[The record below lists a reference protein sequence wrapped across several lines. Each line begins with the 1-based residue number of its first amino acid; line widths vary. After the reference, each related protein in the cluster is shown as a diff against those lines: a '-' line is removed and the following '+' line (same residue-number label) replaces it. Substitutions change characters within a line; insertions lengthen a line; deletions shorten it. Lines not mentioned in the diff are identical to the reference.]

1 MENLL
6 STQQIKQLTFTDY
19 IRIES
24 PDQYISSKTIK
35 TKHDNNNPTQY
46 NYNKGLAR
54 GDLYKI

>member
-46 NYNKGLAR
+46 NYNKGLVR